1 MQADFWQERW
11 QRNQI
16 GFHQAGV
23 NPYLQ
28 RHWPSLGV
36 APGAQVLVPLCGKS
50 LDLAWLAG
58 QGVRVLGVELA
69 EKAVQAFFHEQGL
82 APSVQAHGT
91 FTRYQ
96 AGEVELWCGDF
107 FALTAADVAG
117 CTALYDRAALIALPP
132 DMRRRYVQHLTAIL
146 PKGCAGLLVTLD
158 YDQDVL
164 PGPPFAVP
172 DAEVQALWGGR
183 WRVEQLECRDILEEG
198 GKFVNAGARR
208 LDECAYRLTL

>member
-1 MQADFWQERW
+1 MQADFWQARW

-16 GFHQAGV
+16 GFHQAQV

-28 RHWPSLGV
+28 RHWPALGV

-69 EKAVQAFFHEQGL
+69 EKAVQAFFHEQQLQPQVHAEG
-82 APSVQAHGT
+82 A

-96 AGEVELWCGDF
+96 AGDVQLWCGDF
-107 FALTAADVAG
+107 FALTAQDVAG

-132 DMRRRYVQHLTAIL
+132 EMRRRYVQHLTAIL

-172 DAEVQALWGGR
+172 DDEVQALWGGQ
-183 WRVEQLECRDILEEG
+183 WQVEQLECRDILGEG
-198 GKFVNAGARR
+198 GKFADAGAQR
-208 LDECAYRLTL
+208 LHERAYKLTA